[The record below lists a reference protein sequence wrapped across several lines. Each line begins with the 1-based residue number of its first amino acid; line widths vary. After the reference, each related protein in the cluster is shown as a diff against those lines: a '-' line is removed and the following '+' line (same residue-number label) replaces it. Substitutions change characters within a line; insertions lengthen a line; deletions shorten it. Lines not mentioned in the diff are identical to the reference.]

1 MTVHNCGAPITDER
15 LLEYWLGEV
24 AGAEESTLDE
34 HLLGCDSCSERL
46 RKLAELG
53 AGVRAIVAR
62 GGVQAVITD
71 GLLECLAHAGL
82 QIREYSVFP
91 NGSVN
96 CTVAPEDDLLVSRLH
111 APLAGVGRLDLVLVD
126 MLSPGEQRLA
136 SIPFNP
142 ASQSVLLA
150 PPLDEVRKRPAHT
163 ARMRLVAV
171 SAAGDEV
178 LGEYTFNHSPWRESP
193 KSG

>member
-1 MTVHNCGAPITDER
+1 VIVQLCGAPIADER
-15 LLEYWLGEV
+15 LLGYWLGEV
-24 AGAEESTLDE
+24 AGVEENALDE

-46 RKLAELG
+46 RKLTDLG

-71 GLLECLAHAGL
+71 GLLECLARRGL

-91 NGSVN
+91 SGSVN
-96 CTVAPEDDLLVSRLH
+96 CTVAPDDDLLVSRLH
-111 APLAGVGRLDLVLVD
+111 APLAGVERLDLVLVD
-126 MLSPGEQRLA
+126 IISPGEQRLA

-163 ARMRLVAV
+163 ARMRLIAV
-171 SAAGDEV
+171 SAAGDKV
-178 LGEYTFNHSPWRESP
+178 LGEYVFNHSPWRESP
-193 KSG
+193 RTG